1 MEKMKKKTL
10 VSILSIVAIM
20 VLFTVEAFANSLK
33 LDVKEHI
40 LKNGLKLLML
50 EKHDVP
56 VVCVRINYKVGSV
69 DERPGIT
76 GVSHLFEHMMFKGTK
91 IFGTRDYA
99 AEKPLLEKE
108 DELVLKIFSEKSN
121 GETADRKKIESL
133 EKELEEVRKKLR
145 DLVVKD
151 EVFSL
156 YLRHGASG
164 LNAATSTDGTYYF
177 CDLPANKL
185 ELWAFIESDRMKNL
199 VLREFYSERDVVMEE
214 RRLRT
219 ENSPMGLLIEQL
231 NAITF
236 IAHPYRWPTIG
247 WRSDIQN
254 ITKAETEE
262 YFKRYYAPNNAVI
275 VMVGDF
281 NPDDAIKLVEKY
293 FGDIPSQPAPPKVKT
308 VEPEQKGERRVEIEF
323 ESNPYIAISY
333 HIPSIGHPD
342 LYALD
347 VVSSLLSDGRTARL
361 YKSLI
366 EDKRIA
372 VMAHAYS
379 GIGKYP
385 DTFTFIAVPRAPH
398 TVAEVESAFYE
409 EIEKLKNT
417 PPTDWELQKI
427 KNQLEADFIR
437 DLNSASGLANEI
449 GNFEVLSDWRYINTF
464 MDKLAQVTAEDVMRV
479 VNKYLT
485 KNNRTV
491 AILVKKEN
499 SNKPKE
505 TKGNDKQEKST
516 ITYR

>member
-1 MEKMKKKTL
+1 MNKKIL
-10 VSILSIVAIM
+10 VSIFSIFTCIA
-20 VLFTVEAFANSLK
+20 LFTTGGSFANSLK
-33 LDVKEHI
+33 LDVKEHV

-56 VVCVRINYKVGSV
+56 IVCVRINYKVGSV

-91 IFGTRDYA
+91 IFGTRAYA

-108 DELVLKIFSEKSN
+108 EDLVIKLSDERGR
-121 GETADRKKIESL
+121 GEAADKKKIESF
-133 EKELEEVRKKLR
+133 EKELGEVRKKLR

-185 ELWAFIESDRMKNL
+185 ELWAFIEADRMKNL

-219 ENSPMGLLIEQL
+219 ENSPMGLLVEQL
-231 NAITF
+231 NAVSF

-247 WRSDIQN
+247 WRSDIQH

-281 NPDDAIKLVEKY
+281 RPDEAIPLVEKY
-293 FGDIPSQPAPPKVKT
+293 FGDIPAQPAPPMVKT

-323 ESNPYIAISY
+323 ESNPYLAISY
-333 HIPSIGHPD
+333 HIPAIGHPD

-347 VVSSLLSDGRTARL
+347 ILGSLLSEGRTSRL

-372 VMAHAYS
+372 VMAHAYN

-398 TVAEVESAFYE
+398 TVAEIEAAFYE
-409 EIEKLKNT
+409 EIEKLKKT
-417 PPTDWELQKI
+417 PPTDWEVQKI

-437 DLNSASGLANEI
+437 GLNSASGLANEI
-449 GNFEVLSDWRYINTF
+449 GQFEVLSDWRYINTF

-479 VNKYLT
+479 ANKYLS
-485 KNNRTV
+485 KSNRTV
-491 AILVKKEN
+491 ATLVKKEN
-499 SNKPKE
+499 NHKMKE
-505 TKGNDKQEKST
+505 TKGTDTSVKPAM
-516 ITYR
+516 TY

>member
-1 MEKMKKKTL
+1 MKKKTL
-10 VSILSIVAIM
+10 VSILSIITFI
-20 VLFTVEAFANSLK
+20 VLFTGRVFANSLK
-33 LDVKEHI
+33 LDVKEHV
-40 LKNGLKLLML
+40 LKNGLTLLML

-56 VVCVRINYKVGSV
+56 IVCVRINYKVGSV

-99 AEKPLLEKE
+99 AEKSLLGRE
-108 DELVLKIFSEKSN
+108 DELVMKISTEKSN
-121 GETADRKKIESL
+121 EETADRKKIESL

-254 ITKAETEE
+254 VTKAETEE
-262 YFKRYYAPNNAVI
+262 YFKRYYAPNNAVV

-281 NPDDAIKLVEKY
+281 NPDNAIKLVEKY
-293 FGDIPSQPAPPKVKT
+293 FSDIPGQPAPPKVKT
-308 VEPEQKGERRVEIEF
+308 IEPEQKGERRVEIEF

-333 HIPSIGHPD
+333 HIPAIGHPD

-347 VVSSLLSDGRTARL
+347 VVSSLLSDGRTSRL

-366 EDKRIA
+366 DDKRIA

-398 TVAEVESAFYE
+398 TVAEIESAFYD
-409 EIEKLKNT
+409 EIEKLKKC
-417 PPTDWELQKI
+417 PTH
-427 KNQLEADFIR
+427 
-437 DLNSASGLANEI
+437 
-449 GNFEVLSDWRYINTF
+449 
-464 MDKLAQVTAEDVMRV
+464 
-479 VNKYLT
+479 
-485 KNNRTV
+485 
-491 AILVKKEN
+491 
-499 SNKPKE
+499 
-505 TKGNDKQEKST
+505 
-516 ITYR
+516 

>member
-1 MEKMKKKTL
+1 MKKKAL
-10 VSILSIVAIM
+10 VSVFSVLMFIVI
-20 VLFTVEAFANSLK
+20 FTGRIYANPLK
-33 LDVKEHI
+33 LDVKECV
-40 LKNGLKLLML
+40 LKNGLRLLML

-56 VVCVRINYKVGSV
+56 IVAVRIDYKVGSV

-91 IFGTRDYA
+91 IFGTRDYT
-99 AEKPLLEKE
+99 AEKPLLDRE
-108 DELVLKIFSEKSN
+108 DELVAQISAEKSKEA
-121 GETADRKKIESL
+121 GSDRKKTESL

-164 LNAATSTDGTYYF
+164 LNAATDADGTYYF

-219 ENSPMGLLIEQL
+219 ENSPFGLLIEQL
-231 NAITF
+231 NAVTF
-236 IAHPYRWPTIG
+236 IAHPYRWPVIG
-247 WRSDIQN
+247 WRSDVQN
-254 ITKAETEE
+254 ITKAETSE
-262 YFKRYYAPNNAVI
+262 YFKKYYAPNNAVI

-281 NPDDAIKLVEKY
+281 NPNEAIKLVEKY
-293 FGDIPSQPAPPKVKT
+293 FGDVPGQSAPPKIKT
-308 VEPEQKGERRVEIEF
+308 IEPEQKGERRLEIEF

-333 HIPSIGHPD
+333 HIPAIGHPD

-347 VVSSLLSDGRTARL
+347 VVSSLLSDGRTSRL

-372 VMAHAYS
+372 VMAHAYNQ
-379 GIGKYP
+379 IGKYP
-385 DTFTFIAVPRAPH
+385 DTFTFIAVPRSPH
-398 TVAEVESAFYE
+398 TVAEVESAFYD
-409 EIEKLKNT
+409 EIEKLKNS
-417 PPTDWELQKI
+417 PPSDWELQKI

-437 DLNSASGLANEI
+437 DLNSASGLATEI
-449 GNFEVLSDWRYINTF
+449 GHFEVLSDWRYINTF
-464 MDKLAQVTAEDVMRV
+464 MDKLAQVTADDVMRV
-479 VNKYLT
+479 SRKYLT

-491 AILVKKEN
+491 AVLVKKEN
-499 SNKPKE
+499 DKKSKE
-505 TKGNDKQEKST
+505 TKENAHPVNQ
-516 ITYR
+516 

>member
-1 MEKMKKKTL
+1 MKKTL
-10 VSILSIVAIM
+10 VAILSVLTCI
-20 VLFTVEAFANSLK
+20 VLFTGGLFANSLK
-33 LDVKEHI
+33 LDVKEHV

-56 VVCVRINYKVGSV
+56 IVCVRINYKVGSV

-91 IFGTRDYA
+91 LFGTRDYS
-99 AEKPLLEKE
+99 AEKSLLDRE
-108 DELVLKIFSEKSN
+108 DELVLKISGEKGN
-121 GETADRKKIESL
+121 GETADKKKIELL

-156 YLRHGASG
+156 YLRHGAYG
-164 LNAATSTDGTYYF
+164 LNAATGTDGTYYY

-219 ENSPMGLLIEQL
+219 ENSPMGLLVEQL

-281 NPDDAIKLVEKY
+281 HADDAIKLVGKY

-308 VEPEQKGERRVEIEF
+308 VEPEQQGERRVEIEF
-323 ESNPYIAISY
+323 ESNPYVAISY
-333 HIPSIGHPD
+333 HIPAIGHPD

-347 VVSSLLSDGRTARL
+347 IVSSLLSDGRTSRL

-372 VMAHAYS
+372 VMAHAYN
-379 GIGKYP
+379 GLGKYP

-417 PPTDWELQKI
+417 PATDWEMQKI

-449 GNFEVLSDWRYINTF
+449 GQFEVLSDWRYINTF
-464 MDKLAQVTAEDVMRV
+464 MDKLSQVTAADVMRV
-479 VNKYLT
+479 ANKYLT
-485 KNNRTV
+485 KSNRTV

-499 SNKPKE
+499 NNKTKE
-505 TKGNDKQEKST
+505 TKEKTQEEKPSAV
-516 ITYR
+516 Y

>member
-1 MEKMKKKTL
+1 MNKKIL
-10 VSILSIVAIM
+10 VSIFSVFTCIA
-20 VLFTVEAFANSLK
+20 LFTTGGSFANSLK
-33 LDVKEHI
+33 LDVKEHV

-56 VVCVRINYKVGSV
+56 IVCVRINYKVGSV

-91 IFGTRDYA
+91 IFGTRAYA

-108 DELVLKIFSEKSN
+108 EDLVIKLSDERGR
-121 GETADRKKIESL
+121 GEAADKKKIESF
-133 EKELEEVRKKLR
+133 EKELGEVRKKLR

-185 ELWAFIESDRMKNL
+185 ELWAFIEADRMKNL

-219 ENSPMGLLIEQL
+219 ENSPMGLLVEQL
-231 NAITF
+231 NAVSF

-247 WRSDIQN
+247 WRSDIQH

-281 NPDDAIKLVEKY
+281 RPDEAIPLVEKY
-293 FGDIPSQPAPPKVKT
+293 FGDIPAQPAPPMVKT

-323 ESNPYIAISY
+323 ESNPYLAISY
-333 HIPSIGHPD
+333 HIPAIGHPD

-347 VVSSLLSDGRTARL
+347 ILGSLLSEGRTSRL

-372 VMAHAYS
+372 VMAHAYN

-398 TVAEVESAFYE
+398 TVAEIETAFYE
-409 EIEKLKNT
+409 EIEKLKKT
-417 PPTDWELQKI
+417 PPTDWEVQKI

-437 DLNSASGLANEI
+437 GLNSASGLANEI
-449 GNFEVLSDWRYINTF
+449 GQFEVLSDWRYINTF

-479 VNKYLT
+479 ANKYLS
-485 KNNRTV
+485 KSNRTV
-491 AILVKKEN
+491 ATLVKKEN
-499 SNKPKE
+499 NHKTKEARGTDASVKPAM
-505 TKGNDKQEKST
+505 
-516 ITYR
+516 TY

>member
-1 MEKMKKKTL
+1 MEKKTL
-10 VSILSIVAIM
+10 ASILLLMTFIG
-20 VLFTVEAFANSLK
+20 LFTGAATANPLK
-33 LDVKEHI
+33 LNVKEHV

-56 VVCVRINYKVGSV
+56 IVCVRINYKVGSV

-91 IFGTRDYA
+91 MFGTKDYA
-99 AEKPLLEKE
+99 AEKPLLDRE
-108 DELVLKIFSEKSN
+108 DELAVKISMEKSREEAADTKKV
-121 GETADRKKIESL
+121 ETL
-133 EKELEEVRKKLR
+133 EKELEDVRKKIR

-231 NAITF
+231 NAVTF

-262 YFKRYYAPNNAVI
+262 YFKQYYAPNNAVI
-275 VMVGDF
+275 VMVGAF
-281 NPDDAIKLVEKY
+281 HPDDAIKLVEKY
-293 FGDIPSQPAPPKVKT
+293 FSDIPGQTAPPKVKT
-308 VEPEQKGERRVEIEF
+308 VEPEQRGERRVEVEF

-333 HIPSIGHPD
+333 HIPAIGHPD

-361 YKSLI
+361 YKSMI

-372 VMAHAYS
+372 VMAHAYN

-398 TVAEVESAFYE
+398 TVEEVESAFYE
-409 EIEKLKNT
+409 EIEKLKKT

-437 DLNSASGLANEI
+437 GLNSASGLANEI
-449 GNFEVLSDWRYINTF
+449 GHFEVLSDWRYINTF
-464 MDKLAQVTAEDVMRV
+464 MDKLAQVTAEDVSEV
-479 VNKYLT
+479 ANKYL
-485 KNNRTV
+485 KKSNRTV

-499 SNKPKE
+499 NTKTKQTQGKNKE
-505 TKGNDKQEKST
+505 EKPADV
-516 ITYR
+516 Y

>member
-1 MEKMKKKTL
+1 MKKTL
-10 VSILSIVAIM
+10 VAILSVLPCM
-20 VLFTVEAFANSLK
+20 VLFTGGLCANPLK
-33 LDVKEHI
+33 LDVKEHVF
-40 LKNGLKLLML
+40 KNGLKLLML

-56 VVCVRINYKVGSV
+56 IVCVRINYKVGSV

-91 IFGTRDYA
+91 LFGTKDYS
-99 AEKPLLEKE
+99 AEKSLLDRE
-108 DELVLKIFSEKSN
+108 DELVLKIASEKGS
-121 GETADRKKIESL
+121 GDTADKKKIELL

-145 DLVVKD
+145 DFVVKD

-164 LNAATSTDGTYYF
+164 LNAATSTDGTYYY

-247 WRSDIQN
+247 WRSDVQN

-275 VMVGDF
+275 VMVGDIQ
-281 NPDDAIKLVEKY
+281 PDHAIKLVGKY
-293 FGDIPSQPAPPKVKT
+293 FSDIPGQPAPPRVKT
-308 VEPEQKGERRVEIEF
+308 IEPEQRGERRVEIEF
-323 ESNPYIAISY
+323 ESNPYVAISY
-333 HIPSIGHPD
+333 HIPAIGHPD

-347 VVSSLLSDGRTARL
+347 VVSSLLSEGRTSRL
-361 YKSLI
+361 YKSLV

-372 VMAHAYS
+372 VMAHAYN
-379 GIGKYP
+379 GLGKYP
-385 DTFTFIAVPRAPH
+385 DTFTFLGVPRAPH

-417 PPTDWELQKI
+417 PATDWELQKI

-449 GNFEVLSDWRYINTF
+449 GQFEVLSDWRYMNTF
-464 MDKLAQVTAEDVMRV
+464 MDKLAQVTADDVMRV
-479 VNKYLT
+479 ANKYLT

-491 AILVKKEN
+491 AVLVKKEN
-499 SNKPKE
+499 NKTKE
-505 TKGNDKQEKST
+505 TKEKTQAEKPSAV
-516 ITYR
+516 Y

>member
-1 MEKMKKKTL
+1 MKKKTL
-10 VSILSIVAIM
+10 ASILSIVTFI
-20 VLFTVEAFANSLK
+20 VLFTGVAFANPLK
-33 LDVKEHI
+33 LDVKEHV

-56 VVCVRINYKVGSV
+56 IVCVRINYKVGSV

-91 IFGTRDYA
+91 MFGTKDYA
-99 AEKPLLEKE
+99 AEKPLLDRE
-108 DELVLKIFSEKSN
+108 DELVMKISMEKSK
-121 GETADRKKIESL
+121 EDAADRKKVETL
-133 EKELEEVRKKLR
+133 EKELEEVRKKIR

-151 EVFSL
+151 EIFSL

-164 LNAATSTDGTYYF
+164 LNAATATDGTYYF

-219 ENSPMGLLIEQL
+219 ENNPMGLLMEQL
-231 NAITF
+231 NAVTF

-281 NPDDAIKLVEKY
+281 NPDDVIKLVEKY
-293 FGDIPSQPAPPKVKT
+293 FGDIPGQPAPPKVKT
-308 VEPEQKGERRVEIEF
+308 VEPEQMGERRVEIEF

-333 HIPSIGHPD
+333 HIPAIGHPD

-361 YKSLI
+361 YKSMI

-372 VMAHAYS
+372 VMAHAYN

-398 TVAEVESAFYE
+398 TAAEVESAFYE
-409 EIEKLKNT
+409 EIEKLKKT

-437 DLNSASGLANEI
+437 GLDSASGLANKI
-449 GNFEVLSDWRYINTF
+449 GYFEVLSDWRYINTF
-464 MDKLAQVTAEDVMRV
+464 MDKLAQVTAEDVMKV

-499 SNKPKE
+499 NKTKE
-505 TKGNDKQEKST
+505 TKEKNKEEKPAGA
-516 ITYR
+516 Y

>member
-1 MEKMKKKTL
+1 MKKRT
-10 VSILSIVAIM
+10 VASIISIVTFIVFLSGGIYADQ
-20 VLFTVEAFANSLK
+20 LK
-33 LDVKEHI
+33 LDVKEYV

-56 VVCVRINYKVGSV
+56 IVCVRINYKVGSV

-91 IFGTRDYA
+91 IFGTRDYN
-99 AEKPLLEKE
+99 AEKPLLDKE
-108 DELVLKIFSEKSN
+108 EELVMKISAEK
-121 GETADRKKIESL
+121 GVGDAADKKKIVSL

-145 DLVVKD
+145 DMVVKD
-151 EVFSL
+151 ETFSL

-164 LNAATSTDGTYYF
+164 LNASTSTDGTYYY

-219 ENSPMGLLIEQL
+219 ENSPFGALIEQL
-231 NAITF
+231 NAVTF

-247 WRSDIQN
+247 WRSDVQN
-254 ITKAETEE
+254 ITKSETSE
-262 YFKRYYAPNNAVI
+262 YFKKYYAPNNAVI
-275 VMVGDF
+275 IMVGDF
-281 NPDDAIKLVEKY
+281 NPNDATKLVEKY
-293 FGDIPSQPAPPKVKT
+293 FGDIPGQPAPPKVKT

-333 HIPSIGHPD
+333 HIPEIGHSD

-347 VVSSLLSDGRTARL
+347 VVSSLLSEGRTSRL

-366 EDKRIA
+366 EGKHIA
-372 VMAHAYS
+372 VMAHAYDD
-379 GIGKYP
+379 IGKYP
-385 DTFTFIAVPRAPH
+385 NTFTFIAAPRAPH
-398 TVAEVESAFYE
+398 TAAEIESAIYE

-417 PPTDWELQKI
+417 PTSNWELQKI
-427 KNQLEADFIR
+427 KNQLEASFIQ
-437 DLNSASGLANEI
+437 DLNSASGLASEI
-449 GNFEVLSDWRYINTF
+449 GYFEVLSDWRYINTF

-479 VNKYLT
+479 TKKYLT
-485 KNNRTV
+485 KSNRTV
-491 AILVKKEN
+491 AVLVKKEN
-499 SNKPKE
+499 NKTKE
-505 TKGNDKQEKST
+505 AKENEKPGKST
-516 ITYR
+516 ATY

>member
-1 MEKMKKKTL
+1 MEKKSP
-10 VSILSIVAIM
+10 VWVLSV
-20 VLFTVEAFANSLK
+20 FAFVVFFAGGVFADPLK
-33 LDVKEHI
+33 LDVKEYV
-40 LKNGLKLLML
+40 LKNGLTLLML

-56 VVCVRINYKVGSV
+56 IVCVRINYKVGSV

-91 IFGTRDYA
+91 MFGTRDYT
-99 AEKPLLEKE
+99 AEKPLLDRE
-108 DELVLKIFSEKSN
+108 DELVMEISAEK
-121 GETADRKKIESL
+121 THVKATDRKKIEFL
-133 EKELEEVRKKLR
+133 EKELNEVRQKLR

-164 LNAATSTDGTYYF
+164 LNAATSSDGTYYF

-219 ENSPMGLLIEQL
+219 ENSPFGLLMEQL
-231 NAITF
+231 NAVAF

-247 WRSDIQN
+247 WRSDVQN
-254 ITKAETEE
+254 ITKAETSE

-281 NPDDAIKLVEKY
+281 NSADSIKLVEKY
-293 FGDIPSQPAPPKVKT
+293 FGNIPGQSAPPAVKT

-333 HIPSIGHPD
+333 HIPAIGHPD

-347 VVSSLLSDGRTARL
+347 VVSSLLSDGRTSRL
-361 YKSLI
+361 YKSMI
-366 EDKRIA
+366 EDNRIA
-372 VMAHAYS
+372 VMAHAYD

-385 DTFTFIAVPRAPH
+385 DTFTFLAAPRAPH
-398 TVAEVESAFYE
+398 TVAEVESAMYE
-409 EIEKLKNT
+409 EIEKLKIA
-417 PPTDWELQKI
+417 PPSDWELQKI

-449 GNFEVLSDWRYINTF
+449 GHFEVLSDWRYINTF
-464 MDKLAQVTAEDVMRV
+464 LDKVAQVTKEDVMRV
-479 VNKYLT
+479 AKKYFT
-485 KNNRTV
+485 KSNRTV

-499 SNKPKE
+499 NTKMKE
-505 TKGNDKQEKST
+505 TKENNRPEKSAV
-516 ITYR
+516 TY